1 MEAETTGIM
10 LSGGAVGAICTLAG
24 TWLKSKVMQ
33 KHAEETKVPQPC
45 KIERVNDCVSV
56 QECNRRMK
64 ELDERMT
71 KVEARVAVGFDNI
84 LRKLDA
90 IDRRGEERS
99 AAVFER
105 INPIAEKVGN
115 MQGQLEIIK
124 TKVLN

>member
-1 MEAETTGIM
+1 MDG
-10 LSGGAVGAICTLAG
+10 LSLTIGGTLGAAIVKAISMIYTA
-24 TWLKSKVMQ
+24 K

-64 ELDERMT
+64 ELDDRMT

>member
-1 MEAETTGIM
+1 MDG
-10 LSGGAVGAICTLAG
+10 LSLTIGGAALTTIGGIIGSILRAWST
-24 TWLKSKVMQ
+24 KR
-33 KHAEETKVPQPC
+33 HAEATAVPQPC
-45 KIERVNDCVSV
+45 KVERVNDCVSV

-71 KVEARVAVGFDNI
+71 KVEARVAVGFDNVM
-84 LRKLDA
+84 RKLDA

>member
-1 MEAETTGIM
+1 MDGLSLTIGGTLGAAIVSAIVKIYTAKAHAAETKI
-10 LSGGAVGAICTLAG
+10 
-24 TWLKSKVMQ
+24 
-33 KHAEETKVPQPC
+33 PQPC
-45 KIERVNDCVSV
+45 EIHKQVDCVSV

-64 ELDERMT
+64 ELDDRMT

>member
-1 MEAETTGIM
+1 MDG
-10 LSGGAVGAICTLAG
+10 LSLTIGGTLGAAIVSAIVKIYTA
-24 TWLKSKVMQ
+24 KA
-33 KHAEETKVPQPC
+33 HASATAVPQPC